1 MDYTVVYDAAKVAPE
16 WWFPALGLLFI
27 AMGLLLWR
35 FRHRMQSWWH
45 GPFARSPKW
54 RTGWC
59 LFWLGFSIVW
69 TTFATISVFG
79 HYFQV
84 QRAVRAGSAAIVEG
98 PIEDFHPMPYNGHDT
113 ERFTVQGVHF
123 AYSECEMSPFFKHTS
138 SRGGPIRGGQL
149 VRIHYL
155 GTIECGSILKLE
167 IKR

>member
-16 WWFPALGLLFI
+16 WWFPALGLVFI
-27 AMGLLLWR
+27 AIGLLLWR

-79 HYFQV
+79 PYFQV
-84 QRAVRAGSAAIVEG
+84 QRALRAGSAVIVEG
-98 PIEDFHPMPYNGHDT
+98 PVED
-113 ERFTVQGVHF
+113 VHF
-123 AYSECEMSPFFKHTS
+123 AYSEYEVSPFFKHTS
-138 SRGGPIRGGQL
+138 SHGGPIRAGLL

-155 GTIECGSILKLE
+155 GTTECGSILKLE
-167 IKR
+167 